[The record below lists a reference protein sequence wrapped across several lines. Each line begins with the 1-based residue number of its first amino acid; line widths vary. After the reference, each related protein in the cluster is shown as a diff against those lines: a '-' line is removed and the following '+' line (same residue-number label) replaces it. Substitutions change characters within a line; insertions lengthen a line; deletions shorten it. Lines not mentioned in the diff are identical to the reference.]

1 MTPLLYGHGLCP
13 RYRRPDLTFGVS
25 GKLVM
30 NTLIMYD
37 HQTDSLWSQFLST
50 AIRGDLRGTEL
61 ELLPALM
68 TDWQTWAELHPDTLV
83 LEKSRSGSRDSYARY
98 YESPDA
104 GVLGETRTDDRLY
117 TKEYVVGLVH
127 NNVTRAYPFS
137 VLNDSPVVNDTVG
150 DDPVLVTFDAS
161 SGAGVVFNR
170 IVDGQTLTFEPID
183 AEADASDATL
193 YIQDEGTKTRWC
205 ALAGEAVEGELS
217 GSTLQQIPTTLSF
230 WFGWKDFY
238 PETEIYQ
245 PN

>member
-1 MTPLLYGHGLCP
+1 MVFARDIGDHT
-13 RYRRPDLTFGVS
+13 LTFGVS

-68 TDWQTWAELHPDTLV
+68 TDWATWAELHPDTLV
-83 LEKSRSGSRDSYARY
+83 LAKSRRGSRDSYERY

-104 GVLGETRTDDRLY
+104 GVLGETRSDDRLY

-127 NNVTRAYPFS
+127 NDVIRAYPFS

-150 DDPVLVTFDAS
+150 DDPVLVAFDAS
-161 SGAGVVFNR
+161 SGAGVVFSR
-170 IVDGQTLTFEPID
+170 IVDGQTLTFQPVD
-183 AEADASDATL
+183 TSDETIHQPL
-193 YIQDEGTKTRWC
+193 YIQDTETSTRWQ
-205 ALAGEAVEGELS
+205 ALTGEAVEGELA
-217 GSTLQQIPTTLSF
+217 GTYLWQIPTTLSF

-238 PETEIYQ
+238 PDTEIYQ
-245 PN
+245 AN

>member
-1 MTPLLYGHGLCP
+1 MVFARDIGDQT
-13 RYRRPDLTFGVS
+13 LTFGVS

-61 ELLPALM
+61 ELLPGLM
-68 TDWQTWAELHPDTLV
+68 TDWATWAELHPDTLV
-83 LEKSRSGSRDSYARY
+83 LNKGGRFSRDSYERY

-104 GVLGETRTDDRLY
+104 GVLGETRSDDRLY

-127 NNVTRAYPFS
+127 NNVIRAYPFS

-150 DDPVLVTFDAS
+150 DDPVLVAFDAN
-161 SGAGVVFNR
+161 SGAGVVFSR
-170 IVDGQTLTFEPID
+170 IVDGRILTFESID
-183 AEADASDATL
+183 AGDDASEATL
-193 YIQDEGTKTRWC
+193 YIQDTETSTRWR
-205 ALAGEAVEGELS
+205 ALTGEAVEGELA
-217 GSTLQQIPTTLSF
+217 GNTLRQIPTTLSF

-238 PETEIYQ
+238 PDTEIYQ
-245 PN
+245 AN

>member
-1 MTPLLYGHGLCP
+1 MVFARDIGDQT
-13 RYRRPDLTFGVS
+13 LTFGVS

-30 NTLIMYD
+30 NALVMYD
-37 HQTDSLWSQFLST
+37 HQTDSLWSQFLSA

-68 TDWQTWAELHPDTLV
+68 TDWKTWAELHPDTLV
-83 LEKSRSGSRDSYARY
+83 LDKGGRFSRDSYARY
-98 YESPDA
+98 YESSDA

-127 NNVTRAYPFS
+127 NDVIRAYPFS
-137 VLNDSPVVNDTVG
+137 VLNAYPVVNDVVG
-150 DDPVLVTFDAS
+150 DEPVLITFAAA
-161 SGAGVVFNR
+161 SGAGVVFSR
-170 IVDGQTLTFEPID
+170 IVDGQTLTFEGVATTAD
-183 AEADASDATL
+183 AEGAPLYVHDAET
-193 YIQDEGTKTRWC
+193 QTFWH
-205 ALAGEAVEGELS
+205 ALTGEAVEGELA
-217 GSTLQQIPTTLSF
+217 GTTLQQISTTLSF

>member
-1 MTPLLYGHGLCP
+1 MVFARDIGDQT
-13 RYRRPDLTFGVS
+13 LTFGVS

-50 AIRGDLRGTEL
+50 AIRGDLRGAEL

-68 TDWQTWAELHPDTLV
+68 TDWATWAELHPDTLV
-83 LEKSRSGSRDSYARY
+83 LQKSRSGSRDSYARY
-98 YESPDA
+98 YESSDA

-127 NNVTRAYPFS
+127 NDVIRAYPFS
-137 VLNDSPVVNDTVG
+137 VLNDSPVVNDIVE
-150 DDPVLVTFDAS
+150 DDPVLITFDAN
-161 SGAGVVFNR
+161 SGAGVVFSR
-170 IVDGQTLTFEPID
+170 IVDGQTLTFESID
-183 AEADASDATL
+183 PADDASEQTL
-193 YIQDEGTKTRWC
+193 YIQDEGTKTRWR
-205 ALAGEAVEGELS
+205 ALTGEAVEGELA
-217 GSTLQQIPTTLSF
+217 GKRLEQIPTTLSF

-238 PETEIYQ
+238 PDTEIYQ

>member
-1 MTPLLYGHGLCP
+1 MVFARDIGDQT
-13 RYRRPDLTFGVS
+13 LTFGVS

-68 TDWQTWAELHPDTLV
+68 TDWATWAELHPDTLV
-83 LEKSRSGSRDSYARY
+83 LSKSRSGSRDSYARY

-127 NNVTRAYPFS
+127 NNVIRAYPFS
-137 VLNDSPVVNDTVG
+137 VLNDSPVVNDIVG
-150 DDPVLVTFDAS
+150 DDPVLITFDAA
-161 SGAGVVFNR
+161 SGAGVVFSR
-170 IVDGQTLTFEPID
+170 IVDGQTLTFEPIN
-183 AEADASDATL
+183 AEDDASDATL
-193 YIQDEGTKTRWC
+193 YIQDTETNTRWL
-205 ALAGEAVEGELS
+205 ALTGEAVEGELS
-217 GSTLQQIPTTLSF
+217 GKTLQQIPTTLSF

-245 PN
+245 AN